1 MAEYFSLAVDIAAY
15 FAFSHMEK
23 RLKENLYE
31 IRDNVPVFHSHNA
44 VKRRL
49 QQSPTGEISYARL
62 DGRVEPSEQPL
73 HTSRED
79 ETGVFRVT
87 EKYRVRRNRLPTDE
101 SRLTTTVERKI
112 ASEVENVPFCLALS
126 KDAGKYAK
134 DDTIIKLKQFGKT
147 VQFRDFDQ
155 IGNTIRREARL
166 SSKKFQPDNECLTE
180 YEISQLASRSGI
192 QSEEYMMRS
201 GSPVTAIGRLS
212 WADENRKH
220 IQISRPESTHRLI
233 LTTDVDAVLL
243 NMEEEAH
250 RYNVARRTVVIVGV
264 VLLYV
269 ALDRFYRDFRIWWKK
284 VKR

>member
-1 MAEYFSLAVDIAAY
+1 M
-15 FAFSHMEK
+15 
-23 RLKENLYE
+23 
-31 IRDNVPVFHSHNA
+31 
-44 VKRRL
+44 
-49 QQSPTGEISYARL
+49 G
-62 DGRVEPSEQPL
+62 
-73 HTSRED
+73 
-79 ETGVFRVT
+79 
-87 EKYRVRRNRLPTDE
+87 
-101 SRLTTTVERKI
+101 TTIERKI

-155 IGNTIRREARL
+155 IGNSIRREARL

-284 VKR
+284 SQKIKRGEIKKPNGASLTFCRSLSSKPSVLGFESRLQTAVLVKAVCMLRCIFFFISEKHLSSKNIYPEGQTIL